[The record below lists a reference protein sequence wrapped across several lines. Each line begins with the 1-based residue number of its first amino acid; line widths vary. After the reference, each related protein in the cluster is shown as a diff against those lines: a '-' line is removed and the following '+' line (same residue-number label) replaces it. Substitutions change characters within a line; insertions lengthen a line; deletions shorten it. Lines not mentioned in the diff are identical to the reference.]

1 MGDGLRPE
9 DDSSHVLSLSTSR
22 QQCHSQCPLG
32 TDTHEL
38 ETIVPVAPEGADAP
52 GRPPKFTRG
61 RLLPCGSAF
70 TTKLSATSHDTG
82 AGEALQEAGGGALVG
97 TEQWAQPVS
106 NMHGGEKTGEQR
118 LGFGNSGTEAPP
130 WIYSSTPRERGP
142 HTICTLASGPSSGE
156 R

>member
-1 MGDGLRPE
+1 MTGSVQRTIRVTSCRSQPVANNVTPNARWE
-9 DDSSHVLSLSTSR
+9 QTRMSSR
-22 QQCHSQCPLG
+22 QLFQLPQREPM
-32 TDTHEL
+32 
-38 ETIVPVAPEGADAP
+38 PR

-70 TTKLSATSHDTG
+70 ATKLPATSHDTG